1 VIQVRAFEQ
10 TLVGSYELVS
20 EPGIEQPLMLSLC
33 SERARLIAPL
43 SGELE
48 VRGEID
54 ARGLAD
60 RRPARGRVSAPRL
73 ALGFSKCELEFED
86 DSGRALRLR
95 ASRRTL
101 SRFVGAIVDGR
112 GERVASLELRLDLK
126 AVFQRWLRGS

>member
-20 EPGIEQPLMLSLC
+20 EPGIEQPLMLSLR

-54 ARGLAD
+54 ARGLAH

-73 ALGFSKCELEFED
+73 ALGFSRYELEFED
-86 DSGRALRLR
+86 DAGRPLRLR
-95 ASRRTL
+95 AARQTL
-101 SRFVGAIVDGR
+101 SRFVGSIEDAQ

-126 AVFQRWLRGS
+126 AVFGRLLRRG